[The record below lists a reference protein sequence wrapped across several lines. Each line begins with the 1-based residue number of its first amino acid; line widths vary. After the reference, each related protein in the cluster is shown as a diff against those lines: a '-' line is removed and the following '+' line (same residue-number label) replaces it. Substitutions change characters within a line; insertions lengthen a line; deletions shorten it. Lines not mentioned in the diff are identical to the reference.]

1 MIKRFCLL
9 ALAAISL
16 FIQGCVKETYDMTKL
31 SEEVRL
37 SPSLA
42 IPGPRGEVLFS
53 DIVKANDTV
62 LFDDDNFVRLV
73 FRQDSVINLQLED
86 YYDLNDMVNFRQSYQ
101 FGVISIGSFQSTL
114 TLTLNQITQ
123 SMSSAT
129 RNQISALDDGATHL
143 FPAFPSVNLGDKP
156 FPAFPGFDNAV
167 FQSGYLDIS
176 LTNNL
181 TAPLSG
187 ATLNLY
193 NSSDNSAI
201 GSVTLPE
208 IPAGQTIIRSVD
220 LADKRVKSAL
230 AASIVL
236 SGSSGTS
243 TPVII
248 SLNNSSI
255 SVLARGR
262 DLKVKSGRIVI
273 PSQRISSLDE
283 KDTITFDPGEGIE
296 IEKIRIN
303 AGNVSYKLTST
314 TSLASSFTITLPTA
328 IKNSAAITKTIS
340 AASGTVYTGT
350 IDFSSSVSDLG
361 TDPAHPFDRIP
372 MQYTLNVNSGGVLVN
387 FNSTDKIELE
397 LSLKDPD
404 IDYVKGYFSQIS
416 ETIEPDTLDLD
427 IDEILNSLT
436 GEFLISNPI
445 IRLNYSNSFAIPL
458 KVDFQATGSR
468 DSRSVNLGLDPIM
481 ISYPQYPESRDI
493 SSVITIDRDNSDLP
507 ELISLPPG
515 KVVFSG
521 SAAMNPDGNTG
532 ARDNYVFG
540 DSRFLASAEVE
551 VPLEFRMNNLQFA
564 DTIDNFL
571 KLDEDDDSPVKPENF
586 KSLELLLTATNY
598 FPLGVGVRMG
608 LYDEDT
614 GEVLSD
620 IDASKLLEAAPVNQS
635 GKSSG
640 FRETKTTFE
649 IDQDFF
655 DAIKSSEKIIIWF
668 TLNTSSSGT
677 VDVKIYSDYKIGFRT
692 SVVAKPEIIFN

>member
-9 ALAAISL
+9 AVAAISL

-129 RNQISALDDGATHL
+129 RNQISALDDGSTHL
-143 FPAFPSVNLGDKP
+143 FPAFPSVNLGEKT

-181 TAPLSG
+181 TTPLSG

-193 NSSDNSAI
+193 NSSDHSTV

-220 LADKRVKSAL
+220 LADKRVTSSL
-230 AASIVL
+230 VAAIVL

-243 TPVII
+243 APVII

-255 SVLARGR
+255 SVLAGGR

-314 TSLASSFTITLPTA
+314 TSLLQAL
-328 IKNSAAITKTIS
+328 
-340 AASGTVYTGT
+340 
-350 IDFSSSVSDLG
+350 
-361 TDPAHPFDRIP
+361 
-372 MQYTLNVNSGGVLVN
+372 
-387 FNSTDKIELE
+387 
-397 LSLKDPD
+397 LSPC
-404 IDYVKGYFSQIS
+404 Q
-416 ETIEPDTLDLD
+416 
-427 IDEILNSLT
+427 
-436 GEFLISNPI
+436 
-445 IRLNYSNSFAIPL
+445 
-458 KVDFQATGSR
+458 
-468 DSRSVNLGLDPIM
+468 
-481 ISYPQYPESRDI
+481 
-493 SSVITIDRDNSDLP
+493 
-507 ELISLPPG
+507 
-515 KVVFSG
+515 
-521 SAAMNPDGNTG
+521 
-532 ARDNYVFG
+532 
-540 DSRFLASAEVE
+540 
-551 VPLEFRMNNLQFA
+551 LQ
-564 DTIDNFL
+564 
-571 KLDEDDDSPVKPENF
+571 
-586 KSLELLLTATNY
+586 
-598 FPLGVGVRMG
+598 
-608 LYDEDT
+608 
-614 GEVLSD
+614 
-620 IDASKLLEAAPVNQS
+620 
-635 GKSSG
+635 
-640 FRETKTTFE
+640 
-649 IDQDFF
+649 
-655 DAIKSSEKIIIWF
+655 
-668 TLNTSSSGT
+668 
-677 VDVKIYSDYKIGFRT
+677 
-692 SVVAKPEIIFN
+692 

>member
-9 ALAAISL
+9 AVAAISL

-42 IPGPRGEVLFS
+42 IPGPKGEVLFS

-62 LFDDDNFVRLV
+62 LFDDDKFVRIV

-143 FPAFPSVNLGDKP
+143 FPAFPSVNLGGKS
-156 FPAFPGFDNAV
+156 FPPFPGFENAV

-181 TAPLSG
+181 TTPLSG

-220 LADKRVKSAL
+220 LADKRVTSAL
-230 AASIVL
+230 AAAIVL

-255 SVLARGR
+255 SLLARGR

-314 TSLASSFTITLPTA
+314 TSLASSFTVTLPTA

-340 AASGTVYTGT
+340 TASGTVYTGT

-361 TDPAHPFDRIP
+361 TDPAHPFNRIP

-677 VDVKIYSDYKIGFRT
+677 VDVKIYSDYKIGFKT

>member
-1 MIKRFCLL
+1 
-9 ALAAISL
+9 
-16 FIQGCVKETYDMTKL
+16 
-31 SEEVRL
+31 
-37 SPSLA
+37 
-42 IPGPRGEVLFS
+42 
-53 DIVKANDTV
+53 
-62 LFDDDNFVRLV
+62 
-73 FRQDSVINLQLED
+73 
-86 YYDLNDMVNFRQSYQ
+86 
-101 FGVISIGSFQSTL
+101 
-114 TLTLNQITQ
+114 
-123 SMSSAT
+123 
-129 RNQISALDDGATHL
+129 
-143 FPAFPSVNLGDKP
+143 
-156 FPAFPGFDNAV
+156 
-167 FQSGYLDIS
+167 
-176 LTNNL
+176 
-181 TAPLSG
+181 
-187 ATLNLY
+187 
-193 NSSDNSAI
+193 
-201 GSVTLPE
+201 
-208 IPAGQTIIRSVD
+208 
-220 LADKRVKSAL
+220 
-230 AASIVL
+230 
-236 SGSSGTS
+236 
-243 TPVII
+243 
-248 SLNNSSI
+248 
-255 SVLARGR
+255 
-262 DLKVKSGRIVI
+262 
-273 PSQRISSLDE
+273 
-283 KDTITFDPGEGIE
+283 
-296 IEKIRIN
+296 
-303 AGNVSYKLTST
+303 
-314 TSLASSFTITLPTA
+314 
-328 IKNSAAITKTIS
+328 
-340 AASGTVYTGT
+340 
-350 IDFSSSVSDLG
+350 
-361 TDPAHPFDRIP
+361 
-372 MQYTLNVNSGGVLVN
+372 MQYTLNVSSGGVLVN

-468 DSRSVNLGLDPIM
+468 GSRSVNLSLDPIM

-540 DSRFLASAEVE
+540 NSRFLASAEVE

-571 KLDEDDDSPVKPENF
+571 KLDEDEDSPVKPENF

-614 GEVLSD
+614 RKVLSD

-635 GKSSG
+635 GKSTG

-677 VDVKIYSDYKIGFRT
+677 VDVKIYSDYKIGFKT